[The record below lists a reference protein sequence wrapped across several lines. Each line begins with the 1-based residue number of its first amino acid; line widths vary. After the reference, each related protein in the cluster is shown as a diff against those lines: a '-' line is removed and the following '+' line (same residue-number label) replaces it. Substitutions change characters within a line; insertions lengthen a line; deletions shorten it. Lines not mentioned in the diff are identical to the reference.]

1 MIKKFI
7 RKLID
12 VEIKLGF
19 LHIPAAGIE
28 MMPDKDGKIAVAIDG
43 KDNELT
49 YNAKHKRVFGLVRW
63 YKANNARVGDEVVL
77 ENDGT
82 KYVLSFKDK
91 SQETPLKEAKTLL
104 DISGL
109 SSQAKGDIVEER
121 IKELI
126 VLQGQGLLSVYRPVT
141 DTQGVDLVVTKA
153 GMFQPIFLQ
162 IKGRFNVAKVGFFLM
177 DINKKTFTA
186 HHSYFVVGAYFN
198 PQKLEIDENVLLV
211 PSLEVAKGTV
221 VKSKRGESLRIQN
234 HLSPDSQGRWAPF
247 LIKKT
252 DLANKLIE
260 KFEEMAKYIK

>member
-1 MIKKFI
+1 MVKKFI
-7 RKLID
+7 RKLIE

-28 MMPDKDGKIAVAIDG
+28 IMPDRDGKIAVVIDG

-49 YNAKHKRVFGLVRW
+49 YNATHKRVFGLVRW
-63 YKANNARVGDEVVL
+63 YKAHHVRVGDEVVF
-77 ENDGT
+77 EKDGD
-82 KYVLSFKDK
+82 KFVLLFKDK
-91 SQETPLKEAKTLL
+91 LQETPLKEAEKLL

-109 SSQAKGDIVEER
+109 SSQAKGDIIEER

-141 DTQGVDLVVTKA
+141 DTRGVDLIVTKA

-162 IKGRFNVAKVGFFLM
+162 VKGRFNVAKVGFFLM
-177 DINKKTFTA
+177 DINKKTFTP

-198 PQKLEIDENVLLV
+198 PQKMEIDDNVLLV
-211 PSLEVAKGTV
+211 PSIEVAKGTL

-234 HLSPDSQGRWAPF
+234 HLSPSSQGRWAPF

-252 DLANKLIE
+252 DMANKLLE
-260 KFEEMAKYIK
+260 KFEEMARYIK

>member
-1 MIKKFI
+1 MAKKFI

-19 LHIPAAGIE
+19 LHIPAVGIE
-28 MMPDKDGKIAVAIDG
+28 LMPEKGGRITVVIDG
-43 KDNELT
+43 KENKLT

-63 YKANNARVGDEVVL
+63 YKKHNTHVSDEVVF
-77 ENDGT
+77 EKRGSKFT
-82 KYVLSFKDK
+82 LSFKNK
-91 SQETPLKEAKTLL
+91 TQETPLKEAETLV

-177 DINKKTFTA
+177 DINKKTFTP

-198 PQKLEIDENVLLV
+198 PQKMEIDENVLLV

-252 DLANKLIE
+252 DLANKLLE
-260 KFEEMAKYIK
+260 KFEEMARYIK

>member
-1 MIKKFI
+1 MTKKFI

-28 MMPDKDGKIAVAIDG
+28 MMPDKDSKIAVVIEG

-63 YKANNARVGDEVVL
+63 YKAHNTRVGDEVVF
-77 ENDGT
+77 EKAGA
-82 KYVLSFKDK
+82 KYSLSFKDK
-91 SQETPLKEAKTLL
+91 SQETPLKEAETLL

-162 IKGRFNVAKVGFFLM
+162 IKGRFNVEKRGYFLM
-177 DINKKTFTA
+177 DINKKTFTP

-198 PQKLEIDENVLLV
+198 PQKMEIDENVLLV
-211 PSLEVAKGTV
+211 PSLEVEKGTIV
-221 VKSKRGESLRIQN
+221 RSKIGERIRVQN
-234 HLSPDSQGRWAPF
+234 YLSPDSQGKWSPF

-260 KFEEMAKYIK
+260 KFEEMAKYIR

>member
-1 MIKKFI
+1 MVKKFI

-12 VEIKLGF
+12 VEIRLGF
-19 LHIPAAGIE
+19 LHIPAVGIE
-28 MMPDKDGKIAVAIDG
+28 MMPEKDGKITVAIDG

-63 YKANNARVGDEVVL
+63 YKVNNVRVGDEVIL
-77 ENDGT
+77 EKGGL

-91 SQETPLKEAKTLL
+91 SQETPLKEAETLL

-177 DINKKTFTA
+177 DINKKTFTP
-186 HHSYFVVGAYFN
+186 HHS
-198 PQKLEIDENVLLV
+198 
-211 PSLEVAKGTV
+211 
-221 VKSKRGESLRIQN
+221 
-234 HLSPDSQGRWAPF
+234 
-247 LIKKT
+247 
-252 DLANKLIE
+252 
-260 KFEEMAKYIK
+260 